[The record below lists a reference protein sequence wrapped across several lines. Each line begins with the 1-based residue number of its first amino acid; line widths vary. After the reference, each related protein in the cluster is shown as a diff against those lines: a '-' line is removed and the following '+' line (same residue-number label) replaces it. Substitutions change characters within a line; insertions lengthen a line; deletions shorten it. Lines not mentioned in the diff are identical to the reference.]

1 MLKSNLVRLRA
12 YERDDLEK
20 ARMIYNDPDV
30 NKFLRLDVPYPLKV
44 EDEVKWYEGLNPF
57 GNGAYT
63 FAIETIADGEFIG
76 SCGIE
81 AVDWKNSHA
90 SLGIF

>member
-1 MLKSNLVRLRA
+1 LRA

-63 FAIETIADGEFIG
+63 LLLKQLLME
-76 SCGIE
+76 
-81 AVDWKNSHA
+81 NSSFMWHRGRG
-90 SLGIF
+90 LEKFPRITGHIFR

>member
-1 MLKSNLVRLRA
+1 MLEGNLVRLRA

-44 EDEVKWYEGLNPF
+44 EDEVKWYEGLNPL
-57 GNGAYT
+57 GMVLILLPLKQLLMENSSVHVASRPWTGKIPTHHWAY
-63 FAIETIADGEFIG
+63 
-76 SCGIE
+76 S
-81 AVDWKNSHA
+81 
-90 SLGIF
+90 